1 MAGEHAGHRQR
12 MRERF
17 LAGGLEGFADHEVL
31 ELMLFYA
38 IPQRNVNPLAHRLLD
53 RFGTLHAVLEA
64 PVEELM
70 KVEGVGQYAAL
81 LLSLF
86 SHAARR
92 LEMSRENTGKL
103 ICNRGMAEK
112 HAVRL
117 LQGLRTEHFY
127 AVCLD
132 GRMQLIADEL
142 ISRRV
147 HRRGAGVSARGG
159 GGGAQ
164 AQCALRGPVPQ
175 SSGRIA
181 RAVAPGC
188 GGYPPAGGA
197 AELTGRGDGGPHHRI
212 RQGGAEHG
220 RLPG

>member
-17 LAGGLEGFADHEVL
+17 LTGGLEGFADHEVL

-142 ISRRV
+142 I
-147 HRRGAGVSARGG
+147 ARGSIDEVQAYPRVVAEAK
-159 GGGAQ
+159 AQ
-164 AQCALRGPVPQ
+164 GMTRSMAAVDIAWSCATIIREDRPCRRTRMWR
-175 SSGRIA
+175 S
-181 RAVAPGC
+181 
-188 GGYPPAGGA
+188 PASW
-197 AELTGRGDGGPHHRI
+197 RRC
-212 RQGGAEHG
+212 
-220 RLPG
+220 

>member
-17 LAGGLEGFADHEVL
+17 LTGGLEGFADHEVL

-103 ICNRGMAEK
+103 ICNR
-112 HAVRL
+112 
-117 LQGLRTEHFY
+117 
-127 AVCLD
+127 
-132 GRMQLIADEL
+132 
-142 ISRRV
+142 
-147 HRRGAGVSARGG
+147 
-159 GGGAQ
+159 
-164 AQCALRGPVPQ
+164 
-175 SSGRIA
+175 
-181 RAVAPGC
+181 
-188 GGYPPAGGA
+188 
-197 AELTGRGDGGPHHRI
+197 
-212 RQGGAEHG
+212 
-220 RLPG
+220 